1 MTMREIARPARV
13 AAFVG
18 VILLAA
24 GCARGGG
31 PQAPPQEAGP
41 RPGVLSV
48 TLEGTEFAW
57 TPNTVTVR
65 PGQRVRFRIVNKG
78 SVAHTFVSDPAGI
91 PITRE
96 IDPGSDL
103 TVEWTAPPRPGS
115 LEFWCG
121 IPGHREA
128 GQVGTIV
135 VK

>member
-1 MTMREIARPARV
+1 MREIARPARV
-13 AAFVG
+13 VAFLSVLLLVG
-18 VILLAA
+18 

-31 PQAPPQEAGP
+31 PQAPPEEAGP

-65 PGQRVRFRIVNKG
+65 PGQRVRFRIVNRG
-78 SVAHTFVSDPAGI
+78 SIAHTFMSDPAGI
-91 PITRE
+91 PITKE
-96 IDPGSDL
+96 IDPGGEV